1 MRAKGDLL
9 RVLFAGGG
17 TGGHV
22 YMAIAVAQQLAIRH
36 PGIEIIFA
44 GTQQG
49 LESRIVPHFGYRL
62 ETIRIGGLKNV
73 GLRRFAQTLWQLPI
87 STLASLRIVRRIRP
101 QVVAGVGGYSSGP
114 LVLASSLLRVP
125 SLVIEPN
132 VHPGLANRLVRR
144 VIRKAA
150 VAYAETA
157 GWFGRKAVLTG
168 VPIREE
174 FFAQRDHDFRQK
186 PLTVLIFGGSRGSR
200 PLNQLVLAALEG
212 LDSPAFR
219 LIHQTGPEH
228 LDDVLEGYRRHHVDR
243 EVLPYIEDMP
253 RYFARAD
260 LIVSRAGASTI
271 AEITAAG
278 RPALLVPFPHAAD
291 DHQTKNARALEARGA
306 AITLEER
313 AASGEVLAGKIRELE
328 SNRGRLE
335 EMAKASRAT
344 SRSGAA
350 RAVAQLMEEIAA

>member
-1 MRAKGDLL
+1 MKPEVRLD

-22 YMAIAVAQQLAIRH
+22 YMAIAVAQQLAHRH
-36 PGIEIIFA
+36 PGIEIVFG
-44 GTQQG
+44 GTPQG
-49 LESRIVPHFGYRL
+49 LESRIVPRFGYRL
-62 ETIRIGGLKNV
+62 ETIQIGGLKNV
-73 GLRRFAQTLWQLPI
+73 GLRRIAQTMWELPI
-87 STLASLRIVRRIRP
+87 STLASLRIVRRLRP
-101 QVVAGVGGYSSGP
+101 QAVAGVGGYSSGP
-114 LVLASSLLRVP
+114 LVLASSLLRIP

-132 VHPGLANRLVRR
+132 VHPGLANRLVKTF
-144 VIRKAA
+144 IRKAA

-157 GWFGRKAVLTG
+157 HWFGAKAVVTG

-174 FFAQRDHDFRQK
+174 FFAQRDHDFRRE

-200 PLNQLVLAALEG
+200 PLNGLVLDGLKALNTP
-212 LDSPAFR
+212 SIR

-228 LDDVLEGYRRHHVDR
+228 FEAVLEGYRRHRIDQ
-243 EVLPYIEDMP
+243 EVVPYIENMP
-253 RYFARAD
+253 EYFGRAD

-306 AITLEER
+306 ALTLEEKNV
-313 AASGEVLAGKIRELE
+313 SGDSLAEAIRGLE
-328 SNRGRLE
+328 SNRNRLE
-335 EMAKASRAT
+335 EMAQASRAT
-344 SRSGAA
+344 SRPGAA
-350 RAVAQLMEEIAA
+350 RAVAELMEEIAA

>member
-1 MRAKGDLL
+1 MKPRVRLD

-22 YMAIAVAQQLAIRH
+22 YMAVAVAQQLAERH
-36 PGIEIIFA
+36 PGIEIVFA
-44 GTQQG
+44 GTRQG
-49 LESRIVPHFGYRL
+49 LESRIVPRFGYRL
-62 ETIRIGGLKNV
+62 ETIQIGGLKNV
-73 GLRRFAQTLWQLPI
+73 GPKRIAQTVWQLPV
-87 STLASLRIVRRIRP
+87 STLASLRIVRRFRP
-101 QVVAGVGGYSSGP
+101 QAVAGVGGYSSGP
-114 LVLASSLLRVP
+114 LVLAASLLRVP

-132 VHPGLANRLVRR
+132 VHPGLANRLVKRF
-144 VIRKAA
+144 IRKAA
-150 VAYAETA
+150 VAYTETA
-157 GWFGRKAVLTG
+157 RWFGAKAVLTG

-174 FFAQRDHDFRQK
+174 FFAQRDHDFRRK

-200 PLNQLVLAALEG
+200 PLNQLVLGALAG
-212 LDSPAFR
+212 LDTPSIR

-228 LDDVLEGYRRHHVDR
+228 FEAVFEGYRSHRVDR

-306 AITLEER
+306 ALTLEER
-313 AASGEVLAGKIRELE
+313 TASGESLAGKIRELE
-328 SNRGRLE
+328 ANRNRLE
-335 EMAKASRAT
+335 EMANASRAT
-344 SRSGAA
+344 SRPGAA
-350 RAVAQLMEEIAA
+350 GAVAELMEEIAA